1 MEKILRHAWCK
12 MFWNCFRFLS
22 YNRSTR
28 TLIAA
33 TRARLAWASQ
43 GNLPFFARR
52 PVVEARTTNCKW
64 ALIMNI
70 LKYTQTR
77 RQVWVGFGLS
87 SYSVII
93 QLYSDGTWSSRVQIL
108 TCCRAP
114 TPWATR
120 FLYRSKPAP
129 PQKFSSALW
138 QWLWKTWKFYSHIII
153 SHLAFNSI
161 TRVE

>member
-1 MEKILRHAWCK
+1 MAPTRHVGASKMEKILRHAWCK

-64 ALIMNI
+64 ALMEF
-70 LKYTQTR
+70 KE
-77 RQVWVGFGLS
+77 
-87 SYSVII
+87 
-93 QLYSDGTWSSRVQIL
+93 
-108 TCCRAP
+108 
-114 TPWATR
+114 
-120 FLYRSKPAP
+120 RSKCDVRMVLPIGYTRGFFLLLFGPCLSICMYA
-129 PQKFSSALW
+129 
-138 QWLWKTWKFYSHIII
+138 IN
-153 SHLAFNSI
+153 LAVNINSI
-161 TRVE
+161 KHTCMIMRRLGVFFRCKGVYFKIETFDYIYQYNR